1 MKHSKVVWKETLF
14 ELSLQVSNL
23 PRRSV
28 CNAYFSCYPFICA
41 EDFPVCKVLICI
53 VLNQSRRSIIRTP
66 ICSPWLNQWL
76 DRGVIC
82 ASQSKTFIAII
93 KTLEKTNS
101 EYNEYFAIPPEGS
114 YYRASNAIGL
124 TCLKIRMDLAPHQNK
139 LLLISIQPKAR
150 KSK

>member
-1 MKHSKVVWKETLF
+1 MLTFLAIILLF
-14 ELSLQVSNL
+14 ERNIF
-23 PRRSV
+23 
-28 CNAYFSCYPFICA
+28 CMYK
-41 EDFPVCKVLICI
+41 KVLSFI
-53 VLNQSRRSIIRTP
+53 VSRSIIRTP
-66 ICSPWLNQWL
+66 VCSPWLN
-76 DRGVIC
+76 RGVIC